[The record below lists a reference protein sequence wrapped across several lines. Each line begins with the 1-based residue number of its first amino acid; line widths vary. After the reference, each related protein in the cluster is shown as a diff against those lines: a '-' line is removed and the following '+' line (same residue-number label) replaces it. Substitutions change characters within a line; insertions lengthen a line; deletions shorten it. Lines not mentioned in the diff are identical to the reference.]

1 MLDWFRSRPKPP
13 IDTWHKAWT
22 ETRMLWLA
30 DQLGGDRMLKA
41 RVLRP
46 IPEDFPRVDSGT
58 DQGARRLMEF
68 LFEVLGIE
76 PHKVELEI
84 VEDQQIPGAAGHYDA
99 LESGRTVVRIARSRL
114 AEFQGLAATLAH
126 ELAHELLLGRKL
138 LTAEVDDHEL

>member
-41 RVLRP
+41 KVLRP
-46 IPEDFPRVDSGT
+46 APEDFPAVDADGR
-58 DQGARRLMEF
+58 GARRLMEY
-68 LFEVLGIE
+68 LCEVMGVDPQKL
-76 PHKVELEI
+76 ELEI
-84 VEDQQIPGAAGHYDA
+84 LEDQQIPGAAGHHDA

-114 AEFQGLAATLAH
+114 AEFQGLVATLATSWPTSCCW
-126 ELAHELLLGRKL
+126 AGG
-138 LTAEVDDHEL
+138 